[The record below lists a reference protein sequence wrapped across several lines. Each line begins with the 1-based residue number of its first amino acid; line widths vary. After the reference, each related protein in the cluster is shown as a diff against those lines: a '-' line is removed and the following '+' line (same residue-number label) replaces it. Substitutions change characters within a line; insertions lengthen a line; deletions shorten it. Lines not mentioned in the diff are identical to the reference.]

1 MDEET
6 RAFLSQHFA
15 AIAQRFDAMQGEFRQ
30 LVEEN
35 RRHFGV
41 LAEDLRAD
49 VRGIAEGHDTLLRS
63 IDRTREEGAR
73 EHRELL
79 AVMTLGHSGLD
90 HRVSGLEVR
99 ATEHEVRL
107 RRLEDR

>member
-15 AIAQRFDAMQGEFRQ
+15 AIDQRFDAMQGEFRQ

-35 RRHFGV
+35 RRHSGV

-49 VRGIAEGHDTLLRS
+49 PQDYRS
-63 IDRTREEGAR
+63 SQSAAAR
-73 EHRELL
+73 LP
-79 AVMTLGHSGLD
+79 
-90 HRVSGLEVR
+90 
-99 ATEHEVRL
+99 
-107 RRLEDR
+107 